1 MLPPLPVICTHP
13 AGETFFPP
21 SSRSPAW
28 PVDTPGGRYYAE
40 IDDQAPV
47 TREGQLIF
55 FAQFLH
61 SGGRWARLLRGCPLR
76 YHGNRGSAIVD
87 VLGTAA
93 LSILCGHW
101 RYAHINAVRGD
112 TLNPPL
118 LGMTRAVSEDVVRR
132 GMKRIDEPAGL
143 AWLAE
148 ELRDCVAPV
157 LSQPWILDIDC
168 TIKPLYGHQQGAQIG
183 YNPHKPGRPSHCY
196 HSYFMANTRMC
207 LGVEVCGGKD
217 HAARH
222 GLPGLW
228 SLLGALPRTHWPTFL
243 RGDCGYGNEALL
255 CAAETRELARPSASP
270 RYSPPPPR
278 PYLCKLRHTA
288 KVKTLL
294 SQMQRRGAA
303 WQNAGDG
310 WEVLEATLRLSG
322 WSRERR
328 VVLVREIPALAPIGA
343 QARRRRDHLQPA
355 LQGSADWAG
364 SAAPWAGKIAVLVT
378 SLDAP
383 AYPAVALARL
393 YRERADAENV
403 YDELKNQWGWAGYV
417 TQKLAPCRLMA
428 NLIALL
434 YNWWHLYARL
444 YDGEHHREAITSRP
458 ALLHGVARLTA
469 HSGQRT
475 VKVSLQHEKGDLIA
489 AAITAVSN
497 TLQRLNAIAERWTIE
512 QRWTL
517 LLTHIFR
524 RWLGGKW
531 LGELPPQAALFLSG

>member
-1 MLPPLPVICTHP
+1 MQQPHDPRCAHL
-13 AGETFFPP
+13 AGERILP
-21 SSRSPAW
+21 SLQTAPAW

-40 IDDQAPV
+40 FDDQAPV

-61 SGGRWARLLRGCPLR
+61 SGGRWARLLRGCPLH
-76 YHGNRGSAIVD
+76 YHGNRGSAVVD

-118 LGMTRAVSEDVVRR
+118 LGMTGTVSEDVVRR
-132 GMKRIDEPAGL
+132 AMKRIDERTGL
-143 AWLAE
+143 AWLAG
-148 ELRDCVAPV
+148 ELRACVEPV
-157 LSQPWILDIDC
+157 LSVPWILDIDC
-168 TIKPLYGHQQGAQIG
+168 TIKPLYGHQQGAQLG

-228 SLLGALPRTHWPTFL
+228 ERLDALPRTHWPAFL

-255 CAAETRELARPSASP
+255 CAAEARDL
-270 RYSPPPPR
+270 

-288 KVKTLL
+288 KVKTLVR
-294 SQMQRRGAA
+294 QMQRAGAA
-303 WQNAGDG
+303 WQDAGEG

-328 VVLVREIPALAPIGA
+328 VVLVREAPALAPVGA
-343 QARRRRDHLQPA
+343 NARRRRDHFQPTLA
-355 LQGSADWAG
+355 GSADWVAG
-364 SAAPWAGKIAVLVT
+364 SAPWSGKIAVLVT
-378 SLDAP
+378 SLDAQ

-475 VKVSLQHEKGDLIA
+475 VKVSLQHENGPLLA

-497 TLQRLNAIAERWTIE
+497 TLQRLNAIAERWTTE